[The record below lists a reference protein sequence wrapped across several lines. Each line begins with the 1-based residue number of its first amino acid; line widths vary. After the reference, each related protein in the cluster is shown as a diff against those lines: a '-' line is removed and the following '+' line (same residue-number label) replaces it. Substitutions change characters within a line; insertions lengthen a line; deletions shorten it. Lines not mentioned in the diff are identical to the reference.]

1 MIFVLTFAEFLTLMA
16 KIIYG
21 VFVDGGSG
29 TRMGTDMPK
38 QFLDLGGRPILQQTI
53 LKFLYAVP
61 EMKVV
66 VVLPREHIERWKKLC
81 AEFHFDVPQ
90 ILVEGG
96 MTRFHSVKNALSY
109 IPDGAVVLVH
119 DGVRPLLS
127 PAAITRMLDACGD
140 SRNVIPVCPVTDTL
154 KSLVAGPDGTLVHS
168 DAPDPLRSGL
178 WGAQTPQI
186 FLSEQLKEAYTQGY
200 QESFTDDASVA
211 QAKKIPL
218 TYIAGERYNIKIT
231 TPEDLDVAR
240 LLFDA

>member
-1 MIFVLTFAEFLTLMA
+1 MNGEKKKYLIVTA
-16 KIIYG
+16 
-21 VFVDGGSG
+21 GGHG
-29 TRMGTDMPK
+29 TRMGGPVPK
-38 QFLDLGGRPILQQTI
+38 QFLTIGEKPVLQLTI
-53 LKFLYAVP
+53 EKFLDAVP
-61 EMKVV
+61 GVKVV
-66 VVLPREHIERWKKLC
+66 TVLPRTHIGTWKNYCLEHNFVC
-81 AEFHFDVPQ
+81 PQ

>member
-1 MIFVLTFAEFLTLMA
+1 MA

-21 VFVDGGSG
+21 VFVAGGSG
-29 TRMGTDMPK
+29 TGMGTDMPK

-200 QESFTDDASVA
+200 QESFTDDASVCEPFA
-211 QAKKIPL
+211 ENV
-218 TYIAGERYNIKIT
+218 TFVEGEPTNIKIT
-231 TPEDLDVAR
+231 RPFDMAVGEAILNNGLDKPIC
-240 LLFDA
+240 

>member
-1 MIFVLTFAEFLTLMA
+1 M
-16 KIIYG
+16 
-21 VFVDGGSG
+21 GGPV
-29 TRMGTDMPK
+29 PK
-38 QFLDLGGRPILQQTI
+38 QFLTIGEKPVLQLTI
-53 LKFLYAVP
+53 ETFLDAVP
-61 EMKVV
+61 GVKVV
-66 VVLPREHIERWKKLC
+66 TVLPRTHIGTWKNYCLEHNFVC
-81 AEFHFDVPQ
+81 PQ